1 MSSVGRRIFAACCG
15 AVWLLAAPLAA
26 PQGAEK
32 TQLDPAEARRNEQL
46 RRQTVEAA
54 RGGEYRIGSEDLLEI
69 NVFEAPELN
78 RQVRVSASGEI
89 SLPLLGAVRAA
100 GLTPRELETV
110 LEELLRRKYLK
121 EPHVGVFVR
130 EMQSHAVAV
139 VGAVEKPGVY
149 QIRGRKPLL
158 EVLAMAEGLAA
169 DAGDTIRI
177 TRAAAPNF
185 PPPREGSA
193 ESAESAAP
201 ANAETLEISLKQL
214 LESGDAALNVEV
226 RPGDVVKVSRAGVIY
241 VVGDV
246 RKPGGF
252 TLRTNEN
259 ITVLQALALAEG
271 VHKTAAKNR
280 ARIIRTDPLTGQ
292 RSEMALD
299 LGKVLAGKAPDP
311 RLLPNDILFVP
322 DSAARNALYRG
333 AETALSIL
341 SGVIIFRR

>member
-1 MSSVGRRIFAACCG
+1 MSTNRISRRVIAFSCAAL
-15 AVWLLAAPLAA
+15 WLLAVPLAA
-26 PQGAEK
+26 QQQSAGQA
-32 TQLDPAEARRNEQL
+32 DPELARRNAQL
-46 RRQTVEAA
+46 RRLAVEPA
-54 RGGEYRIGSEDLLEI
+54 RGGEYRIGAEDLIEVT
-69 NVFEAPELN
+69 VFEAPEMN
-78 RQVRVSASGEI
+78 RQLRVSASGEI

-130 EMQSHAVAV
+130 EMQSHAVSV

-149 QIRGRKPLL
+149 HIRGSKPLL

-177 TRAAAPNF
+177 TRGVA
-185 PPPREGSA
+185 RRVDSESSA
-193 ESAESAAP
+193 EAAG
-201 ANAETLEISLKQL
+201 AETVEIRVKQL
-214 LESGDAALNVEV
+214 LESENAALNVEV
-226 RPGDVVKVSRAGVIY
+226 RPGDVVKVHRAGVIY

-292 RSEMALD
+292 RSEIALH
-299 LGKVLAGKAPDP
+299 LSKVLAGKSADP
-311 RLLPNDILFVP
+311 RLQPNDILFVP
-322 DSAARNALYRG
+322 DSTARSALYRG
-333 AETALSIL
+333 AETALSII